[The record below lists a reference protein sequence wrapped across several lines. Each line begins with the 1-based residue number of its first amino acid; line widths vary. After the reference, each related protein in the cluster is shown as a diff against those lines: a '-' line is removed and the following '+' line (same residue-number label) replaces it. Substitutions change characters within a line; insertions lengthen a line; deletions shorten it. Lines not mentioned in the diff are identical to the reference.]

1 MVKLDIS
8 ALTCTYLWPILYK
21 DGLTQDSLLIDTT
34 AVLPVLHVF
43 RGTGKA
49 NMHEL
54 IMEWTQTIEG
64 RDRVW
69 CKKLVAPSC
78 PRVPSHGMSTSQA
91 VTAA

>member
-43 RGTGKA
+43 RGTDKA
-49 NMHEL
+49 NMHDL
-54 IMEWTQTIEG
+54 IRE
-64 RDRVW
+64 
-69 CKKLVAPSC
+69 
-78 PRVPSHGMSTSQA
+78 
-91 VTAA
+91 